1 MTDKFEFH
9 IIIMTKINIAS
20 SEDKELLDWLYF
32 LDNPESGKVK
42 NIMQDNKREEV
53 INNMLKLRESLSEG
67 LKENNQE
74 IENIGYYKDFRFKG
88 TQFGVNDAFVV
99 KIKDDSVPQKEME
112 PREAEEKYIYEIYD
126 KDNNLVATVDI
137 EGNVSFVP
145 EYFEGMDDAYLEA
158 LDLENAEFELPE
170 ELEKDDLVLTKGEL
184 DEIQNSRRIEDVSK
198 KIGKEEISSYSEMK
212 TDQKP
217 LFDKIT
223 NKQEIDQ
230 NTRVTQTETLA
241 DMIPEL
247 KEKGIVK
254 VGVVYSDHSKGQ
266 SGRFSIVEI
275 EKDGNI
281 QKINSLQNIE
291 VATTGQT
298 VTSINST
305 DGSVVEQEQVAG
317 MVRINGRSKANGE
330 EEYLSVKV
338 GNYGILEV
346 DYVRADLSKDK
357 DERYLSAPI
366 ETQNMKPTTREVRE
380 FMDKSK
386 NTDISE
392 EIERANPEID
402 RDDDTQ
408 MQNIDDTAGN
418 DEVTPDDII
427 VLEDG
432 TKTTLRLEAEKDK
445 VSPEEFTRRYNEN
458 AGKTPDEKIDNL
470 HDEIEEEFGAPS
482 RNR

>member
-1 MTDKFEFH
+1 ME
-9 IIIMTKINIAS
+9 N
-20 SEDKELLDWLYF
+20 
-32 LDNPESGKVK
+32 K
-42 NIMQDNKREEV
+42 NQKPV
-53 INNMLKLRESLSEG
+53 IDNMLKLSSLVSEKV
-67 LKENNQE
+67 KENGQE
-74 IENIGYYKDFRFKG
+74 IDNIGYYKNFEFKG
-88 TQFGVNDAFVV
+88 AGLAINDAYIV
-99 KIKDDSVPQKEME
+99 KLKDDEKSKKSRDNEDQQEKEV
-112 PREAEEKYIYEIYD
+112 YEIYD
-126 KDNNLVATVDI
+126 KDNRLVATVNETGEVEYSEEFLESLREISD
-137 EGNVSFVP
+137 
-145 EYFEGMDDAYLEA
+145 EYFDTLTLE
-158 LDLENAEFELPE
+158 DTEFELPE
-170 ELEKDDLVLTKGEL
+170 ELEKDDLVLTKQEL
-184 DEIQNSRRIEDVSK
+184 EEKRLEKKLEDISKTTGSKNIE
-198 KIGKEEISSYSEMK
+198 SYSEMK

-217 LFDKIT
+217 QFEKIT
-223 NKQEIDQ
+223 NKQSI
-230 NTRVTQTETLA
+230 NVNARVTQSETLA

-247 KEKGIVK
+247 KQKGIVS

-266 SGRFSIVEI
+266 SGRFSFVGIDKDGQMHEI
-275 EKDGNI
+275 E
-281 QKINSLQNIE
+281 SLENTQGT
-291 VATTGQT
+291 TTGQT
-298 VTSINST
+298 VTSINSR
-305 DGSVVEQEQVAG
+305 DGSVVEEEQVAG
-317 MVRINGRSKANGE
+317 MVRINGRSKTNGQE
-330 EEYLSVKV
+330 EMLSVKV
-338 GNYGILEV
+338 GQYGILEV